1 VAAGVRAED
10 LPTHA
15 RGLAELLA
23 RQPRIDAAT
32 GRQRVELIFEDGRL
46 VEAFV
51 HDRIPARELE
61 QDEVAVTPPIPSESP

>member
-10 LPTHA
+10 LPTHV

-23 RQPRIDAAT
+23 RQPRIDAAS
-32 GRQRVELIFEDGRL
+32 GKQRVELIFEEGRL

-51 HDRIPARELE
+51 HDRIRASELE
-61 QDEVAVTPPIPSESP
+61 EHEPAWTIPPESP